1 MLKTYADQLAGSN
14 VAERPRDDEV
24 EVSVFGPGYGEC
36 VVLHLTNDQWV
47 IIDSC
52 LETGSEQPSALKYLS
67 LLNVDPAKDVRLVLA
82 THYHDDHIA
91 GIGAVF
97 ENCRAAQFACSMA
110 LNSADWVKLIEIYRS
125 YLITGGSGVDEI
137 RRVMR
142 ELRKRGEDREVVSPM
157 FCIAGRIFG
166 EPTLTASAE
175 VACLSPSDAA
185 VAIMH
190 TRIREKLLPRVQ
202 RRRLAVPSL
211 ESNDGSVVL
220 ALRVGFASALL
231 GADLEERNRPGLGWQ
246 AVLDSHVGGADGYD
260 GFKIP
265 HHGSSTAYH
274 LDVWNRLIVPNGWA
288 VITPYNRQKE
298 PIPRATDCQRIRR
311 MTERSFIT
319 SPPGWSRFRHP
330 DSTVQKTAE
339 EATLRIGVEQS
350 KHGHVRLRRSVAAEA
365 EWRVELFGH
374 AQPLSAL
381 RIAA

>member
-1 MLKTYADQLAGSN
+1 MAGSDL
-14 VAERPRDDEV
+14 AERPRDDEV

-36 VVLHLTNDQWV
+36 VVLHLTHNQWV

-52 LETGSEQPSALKYLS
+52 LEAGSQQPSALKYLS
-67 LLNVDPAKDVRLVLA
+67 LLTVDPAKDVRLVLA

-91 GIGAVF
+91 GISNVF
-97 ENCRAAQFACSMA
+97 ENCKAARFACSMA
-110 LNSADWVKLIEIYRS
+110 LNSADWAELIEIYRS
-125 YLITGGSGVDEI
+125 YLVTGGSGVDEI

-157 FCIAGRIFG
+157 FCIAGRSFG
-166 EPTLTASAE
+166 EPVLTPPVR

-185 VAIMH
+185 VAVMH
-190 TRIREKLLPRVQ
+190 TRIREKLLPRAQ

-220 ALRVGFASALL
+220 AVRVGSASALL

-246 AVLDSHVGGADGYD
+246 AVLGSHVAGAGRYD

-274 LDVWNRLIVPNGWA
+274 SEVWNRLIVPDGWA
-288 VITPYNRQKE
+288 VVTPYNRQKE
-298 PIPRATDCQRIRR
+298 PIPRPTDCERIRR

-319 SPPGWSRFRHP
+319 SPPGWSKFRHP

-339 EATLRIGVEQS
+339 EATIKIGPEQS
-350 KHGHVRLRRSVAAEA
+350 RHGHVRLRRSIAAGS

-374 AQPLSAL
+374 ATLLSRL

>member
-24 EVSVFGPGYGEC
+24 EVSVLGPGYGEC

-157 FCIAGRIFG
+157 FCIAGRI
-166 EPTLTASAE
+166 
-175 VACLSPSDAA
+175 
-185 VAIMH
+185 
-190 TRIREKLLPRVQ
+190 
-202 RRRLAVPSL
+202 L
-211 ESNDGSVVL
+211 ESLPSQL
-220 ALRVGFASALL
+220 RRKLRVC
-231 GADLEERNRPGLGWQ
+231 R
-246 AVLDSHVGGADGYD
+246 
-260 GFKIP
+260 
-265 HHGSSTAYH
+265 H
-274 LDVWNRLIVPNGWA
+274 LM
-288 VITPYNRQKE
+288 
-298 PIPRATDCQRIRR
+298 RR
-311 MTERSFIT
+311 W
-319 SPPGWSRFRHP
+319 P
-330 DSTVQKTAE
+330 
-339 EATLRIGVEQS
+339 
-350 KHGHVRLRRSVAAEA
+350 
-365 EWRVELFGH
+365 
-374 AQPLSAL
+374 
-381 RIAA
+381 